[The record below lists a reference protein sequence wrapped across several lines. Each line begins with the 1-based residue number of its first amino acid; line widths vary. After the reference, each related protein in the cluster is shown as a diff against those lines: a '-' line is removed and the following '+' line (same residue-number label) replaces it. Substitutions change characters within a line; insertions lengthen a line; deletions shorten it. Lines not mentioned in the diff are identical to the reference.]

1 MPAAHLKRVFERLL
15 SDVKTNRSGLPD
27 LIRFW
32 PAEKRYELVE
42 VKGPGDKL
50 QDNQIRWLDYC
61 LSHGMPVSVCHVRW
75 QDMDAAPASQERPM
89 SCVAAVRTL
98 CEFTARAGDLDLR
111 FTPAPTGQEGVAG
124 HGVVTGRR
132 GPGYETEIALSGE
145 YGELL
150 VRGRADG
157 YDPAAKRLEEI
168 KTYRGRL
175 DSVRENHR
183 AAHWAQAKVYGHLL
197 CQARGLPS
205 LTVAL
210 VYFNVATEEETML
223 VETHPAAELEA
234 FFNAQCER
242 YLAWARQEQAH
253 RGARD
258 AALAALRFPHE
269 FRSGQRELAVAA
281 YRKARD
287 GGCLLAQAP
296 TGIGKTLGTLFPL
309 LKAAPEAG
317 LDNCSSWP
325 PGAGPRALA
334 LQALDTLNAQPAAPG
349 LRVLELQA
357 RDKLC
362 EHPDKACHGESCPL
376 ARGFYDRLPQARAG
390 ALAHGRMDAAA
401 LRQVAAAHDV
411 CPITWR
417 RN

>member
-75 QDMDAAPASQERPM
+75 QDMDAAPASQEKADELRGRR
-89 SCVAAVRTL
+89 AHAVRVHRACRRPGPAL
-98 CEFTARAGDLDLR
+98 HARADRPGRRGRARRGD
-111 FTPAPTGQEGVAG
+111 
-124 HGVVTGRR
+124 GRR

-317 LDNCSSWP
+317 LDKLFF
-325 PGAGPRALA
+325 LA
-334 LQALDTLNAQPAAPG
+334 
-349 LRVLELQA
+349 
-357 RDKLC
+357 
-362 EHPDKACHGESCPL
+362 
-376 ARGFYDRLPQARAG
+376 ARGRAAR
-390 ALAHGRMDAAA
+390 
-401 LRQVAAAHDV
+401 
-411 CPITWR
+411 WR
-417 RN
+417 CRRWTR

>member
-1 MPAAHLKRVFERLL
+1 
-15 SDVKTNRSGLPD
+15 
-27 LIRFW
+27 
-32 PAEKRYELVE
+32 
-42 VKGPGDKL
+42 
-50 QDNQIRWLDYC
+50 
-61 LSHGMPVSVCHVRW
+61 
-75 QDMDAAPASQERPM
+75 M

-317 LDNCSSWP
+317 LDKLFFLAAKG
-325 PGAGPRALA
+325 PGRALA

-376 ARGFYDRLPQARAG
+376 ARGFYDRLPQAAPARW
-390 ALAHGRMDAAA
+390 RTAAWTPPRCA
-401 LRQVAAAHDV
+401 RSRRRTTSA
-411 CPITWR
+411 PITWR

>member
-1 MPAAHLKRVFERLL
+1 
-15 SDVKTNRSGLPD
+15 
-27 LIRFW
+27 
-32 PAEKRYELVE
+32 
-42 VKGPGDKL
+42 
-50 QDNQIRWLDYC
+50 
-61 LSHGMPVSVCHVRW
+61 
-75 QDMDAAPASQERPM
+75 M

-317 LDNCSSWP
+317 LDKLFFLAAKG
-325 PGAGPRALA
+325 PG
-334 LQALDTLNAQPAAPG
+334 
-349 LRVLELQA
+349 
-357 RDKLC
+357 
-362 EHPDKACHGESCPL
+362 
-376 ARGFYDRLPQARAG
+376 RAG
-390 ALAHGRMDAAA
+390 AAGAGHAERAAGRARPAGAGAAGARQA
-401 LRQVAAAHDV
+401 LRASGQGVPWRVLPVGARLLRPPAAGRAPARWRTAAWTPPR
-411 CPITWR
+411 CARSRRRTTSAPITWR

>member
-1 MPAAHLKRVFERLL
+1 
-15 SDVKTNRSGLPD
+15 
-27 LIRFW
+27 
-32 PAEKRYELVE
+32 
-42 VKGPGDKL
+42 
-50 QDNQIRWLDYC
+50 
-61 LSHGMPVSVCHVRW
+61 
-75 QDMDAAPASQERPM
+75 M

-157 YDPAAKRLEEI
+157 DPAAKRLEEI

-175 DSVRENHR
+175 DSVREPP

-269 FRSGQRELAVAA
+269 FRSGQRELAVPPPQ
-281 YRKARD
+281 ARD

-317 LDNCSSWP
+317 LDKLFFLAAKG
-325 PGAGPRALA
+325 PG
-334 LQALDTLNAQPAAPG
+334 
-349 LRVLELQA
+349 
-357 RDKLC
+357 
-362 EHPDKACHGESCPL
+362 
-376 ARGFYDRLPQARAG
+376 RAG
-390 ALAHGRMDAAA
+390 AAGAGHAERAAGPA
-401 LRQVAAAHDV
+401 CGCWSCRRATSSASIRTRRAMASPARWREASTTACRRPRRRWRTAAWTPPRCARSRRRDV
-411 CPITWR
+411 CPYYLAQELTRWSDVVVGDYNYYYDATAMLHALTQASQWKVAVLADEAHNLVDRAR
-417 RN
+417 RMYTAELSQATLAGARQAAPSR

>member
-1 MPAAHLKRVFERLL
+1 
-15 SDVKTNRSGLPD
+15 
-27 LIRFW
+27 
-32 PAEKRYELVE
+32 
-42 VKGPGDKL
+42 
-50 QDNQIRWLDYC
+50 
-61 LSHGMPVSVCHVRW
+61 
-75 QDMDAAPASQERPM
+75 M

-150 VRGRADG
+150 VRGRAGG

-223 VETHPAAELEA
+223 AETHPAAELEA
-234 FFNAQCER
+234 FFNAHCER

-258 AALAALRFPHE
+258 AALEALRFPHE

-281 YRKARD
+281 CKARD

-296 TGIGKTLGTLFPL
+296 TGIGKTLGTLFP
-309 LKAAPEAG
+309 AAQGRARGRPGQAVLPG
-317 LDNCSSWP
+317 RQ
-325 PGAGPRALA
+325 GAGPRAGA
-334 LQALDTLNAQPAAPG
+334 AGAGHAERAAGRARPAGAGAAGARQALRASGQGVPWRVLPVGARLLRPPAAGPRRRAGARPHGRRRAAPG
-349 LRVLELQA
+349 
-357 RDKLC
+357 
-362 EHPDKACHGESCPL
+362 
-376 ARGFYDRLPQARAG
+376 RGG
-390 ALAHGRMDAAA
+390 ATSA
-401 LRQVAAAHDV
+401 
-411 CPITWR
+411 PITWR

>member
-1 MPAAHLKRVFERLL
+1 
-15 SDVKTNRSGLPD
+15 
-27 LIRFW
+27 
-32 PAEKRYELVE
+32 
-42 VKGPGDKL
+42 
-50 QDNQIRWLDYC
+50 
-61 LSHGMPVSVCHVRW
+61 
-75 QDMDAAPASQERPM
+75 M

-317 LDNCSSWP
+317 LDKLFFLAAKG
-325 PGAGPRALA
+325 PGRALA

-376 ARGFYDRLPQARAG
+376 ARGFYDRLPQAAPARWRTAAWTPPRCARSRRRTTSPYYLAQELTRWSDVVVGDYNYYYDATAMLHALTQASQWKVAVLADEAHNLVDRARRMYTAELSQATLAG
-390 ALAHGRMDAAA
+390 ARQAAPS
-401 LRQVAAAHDV
+401 R
-411 CPITWR
+411 
-417 RN
+417 

>member
-1 MPAAHLKRVFERLL
+1 M
-15 SDVKTNRSGLPD
+15 
-27 LIRFW
+27 
-32 PAEKRYELVE
+32 
-42 VKGPGDKL
+42 
-50 QDNQIRWLDYC
+50 
-61 LSHGMPVSVCHVRW
+61 
-75 QDMDAAPASQERPM
+75 
-89 SCVAAVRTL
+89 
-98 CEFTARAGDLDLR
+98 
-111 FTPAPTGQEGVAG
+111 
-124 HGVVTGRR
+124 
-132 GPGYETEIALSGE
+132 
-145 YGELL
+145 
-150 VRGRADG
+150 RGRADG

-197 CQARGLPS
+197 CQARGLPG

-223 VETHPAAELEA
+223 AETHPAAELEA
-234 FFNAQCER
+234 SSTRTASATWPGR
-242 YLAWARQEQAH
+242 GRS
-253 RGARD
+253 RRTGARD
-258 AALAALRFPHE
+258 AALEALRFPHE
-269 FRSGQRELAVAA
+269 FRGGQRELAVAA

-317 LDNCSSWP
+317 LDKLFFLAAKG
-325 PGAGPRALA
+325 PGRALA

-376 ARGFYDRLPQARAG
+376 ARGFTTACRGPRRRAG
-390 ALAHGRMDAAA
+390 ARPHGRRRAAPGRGGARRLPLLPGAGIDA
-401 LRQVAAAHDV
+401 LE
-411 CPITWR
+411 R
-417 RN
+417 RGGG